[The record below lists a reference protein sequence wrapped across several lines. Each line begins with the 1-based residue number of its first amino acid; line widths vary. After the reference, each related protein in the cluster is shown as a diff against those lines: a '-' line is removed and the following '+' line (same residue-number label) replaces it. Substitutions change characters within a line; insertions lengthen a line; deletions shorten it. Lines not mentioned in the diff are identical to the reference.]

1 MRIVIIGDGMVGH
14 KVAVELSDENYD
26 VVLID
31 QNEEALAN
39 ASNTMDVLCLKGD
52 GANAEILEEAD
63 VRHADLAIAC
73 TSSDEL
79 NMLSCLLARRL
90 GARHTI
96 ARVRNPIYYQQIGIL
111 KEDLH
116 LSMAVNPEMEAANE
130 ILRVLSFP
138 AATKVENFVRGQVEL
153 VQYPLKDGNPLDGL
167 ALKNLY
173 HKHQV
178 KMLICA
184 VKRGSEVY
192 IPDGEFVLKSGDK
205 LNIVASH
212 SELERFFKEIR
223 HHSTRIKKVL
233 LIGGGHISFYL
244 AKSLIRS
251 KMQVKI
257 IESNYEKCEMLSE
270 TLPEATIIHGDAKDH
285 ELLFEEG
292 IHDADSVVT
301 LTGSDEL
308 NMLTALYAKS
318 QGVRKI
324 VAKVTEE
331 NLSDMVDAMGIDCVV
346 SPKSLTADRILAYVR
361 ARQNSLSSANIET
374 MYQLMNGKIEAVEF
388 MIRADAKYINIPLKD
403 LSIKPNNL
411 IAAIAR
417 GKSVIIPGGNDMI
430 KPGDSVV
437 VITMNNKIQNMDDIL
452 SAGSPFKNAVEG
464 KGARG

>member
-14 KVAVELSDENYD
+14 KVATELSEENYE

-31 QNEEALAN
+31 QNEDTLTN
-39 ASNTMDVLCLKGD
+39 ASNTLDVLCLKGD
-52 GANAEILEEAD
+52 GADAEILEQAD
-63 VRHADLAIAC
+63 VKHAHLAIAC

-96 ARVRNPIYYQQIGIL
+96 ARVRNPIYYEQIGIL

-116 LSMAVNPEMEAANE
+116 LSMAVNPEMEAASE

-138 AATKVENFVRGQVEL
+138 AATKVENFVKGQVEL
-153 VQYPLKDGNPLDGL
+153 VQYRIKEGSQLDGL
-167 ALKNLY
+167 VLKNLY

-178 KMLICA
+178 KVLICA

-192 IPDGEFVLKSGDK
+192 IPDGEFVLHAGDK
-205 LNIVASH
+205 ISIVASH
-212 SELERFFKEIR
+212 SELERLFKAIR
-223 HHSTRIKKVL
+223 HNTARIKKVL
-233 LIGGGHISFYL
+233 IVGGGHISYYL
-244 AKSLIRS
+244 AKELIKS

-257 IESNYEKCEMLSE
+257 IESNLEKCEKLSE
-270 TLPEATIIHGDAKDH
+270 TIPEATIICGNAKDH
-285 ELLFEEG
+285 ALLSEEG
-292 IHDADSVVT
+292 IHEADAVVT

-318 QGVRKI
+318 QGVFKI
-324 VAKVTEE
+324 VSKVTEE
-331 NLSDMVDAMGIDCVV
+331 SLSDMVDAMEIDSVV

-374 MYQLMNGKIEAVEF
+374 MYQLLGGRVEAVEF
-388 MIRADAKYINIPLKD
+388 MIRADAKYIDIPLRN
-403 LSIKPNNL
+403 LAIKPNNL

-417 GKSVIIPGGNDMI
+417 GRSVIIPGGNDMI
-430 KPGDSVV
+430 HPGDSVV
-437 VITMNNKIQNMDDIL
+437 VVTMNNKIQNMDDIL
-452 SAGSPFKNAVEG
+452 SAGSSLN
-464 KGARG
+464 